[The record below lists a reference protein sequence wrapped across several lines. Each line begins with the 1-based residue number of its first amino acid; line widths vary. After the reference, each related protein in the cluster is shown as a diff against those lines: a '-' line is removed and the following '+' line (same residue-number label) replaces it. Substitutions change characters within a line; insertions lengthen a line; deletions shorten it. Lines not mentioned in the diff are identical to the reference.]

1 MHDRWWWRRYGGW
14 LGRMEPLEIARVEQA
29 VAGTGW
35 EVVDG
40 QLVVRYAT
48 GSFVAGVRL
57 VELVAGAAEA
67 ANHHPDVMLTYPWVE
82 LRLLTH
88 EVDALTSADVDLAL
102 ELTELVREHG
112 VEVATGE

>member
-1 MHDRWWWRRYGGW
+1 
-14 LGRMEPLEIARVEQA
+14 MEPLEIARVEQA

-88 EVDALTSADVDLAL
+88 EVGALTSADVDLAL